1 MMLCRLEET
10 RRQYIEVCEMATV
23 KIIISG
29 GQTGADRAALDF
41 ALADGLEI
49 KGYCPNGR
57 RADDG
62 PLDPKY
68 PLQETISR
76 AYAPRTEKNVT
87 LADVTVIFD
96 GLPELSSGSH
106 TTIRYAR
113 QHKKKYKLL
122 QGFPD
127 TDKDA
132 AELQSWLQACKPLSL
147 NVAGNGERK
156 CPGMY
161 RHVLAVLQKV
171 FKPA

>member
-1 MMLCRLEET
+1 M
-10 RRQYIEVCEMATV
+10 EVRAMPTV
-23 KIIISG
+23 RIIISG

-41 ALADGLEI
+41 ALAAGFEI
-49 KGYCPNGR
+49 KGYCPQGR

-62 PLDPKY
+62 PLDPRY
-68 PLQETISR
+68 PLQETISQ
-76 AYAPRTEKNVT
+76 AYAPRTRKNVI
-87 LADVTVIFD
+87 LADATVIFN
-96 GLPELSSGSH
+96 GLPELSPGSQ

-113 QHKKKYKLL
+113 QHKKKYRLL

-132 AELQSWLQACKPLSL
+132 AELQSWLQARRPLSL
-147 NVAGNGERK
+147 NVAGNGEGK

-171 FKPA
+171 FEKTLLISILHF